1 MVKFE
6 GIPQAVALSMDAFA
20 VSIGLGTKHNDK
32 KLSLGIIASLYFGFF
47 QGVMP
52 LIGYTAGLGVFEW
65 IEIYANWI
73 AFVLLA
79 FVGGKMIYE
88 SQFEGI
94 EENIAKITHKLMF
107 ILAIATSIDAMAAG
121 FSLTLLAVNP
131 LYACFI
137 IGFTTFIFSWLG
149 IIVGA
154 KSGAYLES
162 KAELLG
168 GVILILIAFKILIF

>member
-1 MVKFE
+1 
-6 GIPQAVALSMDAFA
+6 
-20 VSIGLGTKHNDK
+20 
-32 KLSLGIIASLYFGFF
+32 
-47 QGVMP
+47 
-52 LIGYTAGLGVFEW
+52 
-65 IEIYANWI
+65 
-73 AFVLLA
+73 
-79 FVGGKMIYE
+79 
-88 SQFEGI
+88 
-94 EENIAKITHKLMF
+94 
-107 ILAIATSIDAMAAG
+107 MAAG